1 MSQSLPLM
9 NMPSSHSGP
18 IVNGINGHLPKQEV
32 PTLED
37 LESELP
43 VVNNDQIPLSEVLS
57 RVVQDIYAELLT
69 LSDTLPSSSDSARKR
84 MLADF
89 VVKHKKQVVKLFAVV
104 KWARDAEDV
113 QKCMNI
119 TAFLMDQNAQFE
131 EAVEAVTLARE
142 SLAPARLRNHDLLT
156 SLDVLTTGSY
166 LRLPTAIKK
175 LIIPPKRLSKDE
187 ISQTLSSFDHL
198 IRFRLRMS
206 ELVPVEMNKYSV
218 SSAQAHFHVPGLFSV
233 SLSLRGSEPGDAW
246 FMVDVE
252 FDIKVGGDDT
262 GVVAFPRSPTGITK
276 RYIADEADARLA
288 RYMVVP
294 TEMAVEPDI
303 QPGPSHV
310 QAQPPGPKL
319 PENAVDAPLMRL
331 YNFMQMMS
339 LSYQL
344 EILHYQAQRMR
355 SLGWADYLKVEFSKD
370 RKTLTVTYW
379 IRQPAPPR
387 PPNAPQFKTKIPL
400 LGGTLSIS
408 VEPKCSTGSRG
419 DVNSGSIPK
428 GMSHPPGRSHKDRV
442 LHEIGLTSKLRRTQG
457 TVAPSKT
464 PSDEVERLHLMV
476 KWSPE
481 ATALGFL
488 TAPSDWLVQYEIS
501 SSDLDFQG
509 LLTKAVRVHSQ
520 AILKVFS
527 RQLCEGPYRSVF
539 PNSDEVVMSMDGDT
553 PALQIFLCAGEVVV
567 VTIDPRT
574 GRLNLRD
581 TGDLAAAGRG
591 PRFAAVS
598 EKINENPIMI
608 VTAIVSLR
616 YNTIVES
623 AEQKAV
629 SLGLQTYRHRNMSRE
644 ELAKFGASAR
654 AHLFVQLQN
663 FPTHYLV
670 LVIADDDF
678 KFALV
683 SVKSVVENAHTSMVM
698 DDIGWLDVARI
709 RGNEIRVQLSQFEDR
724 FEAGMKRKAV
734 GGDLMSRTSPTKPD
748 TESFKLESEVI
759 RELYAYCCA
768 RVSHTKVEQQ
778 LKSRGIPYTHVSPSA
793 SPEFLHEI
801 PRGIHS
807 SLASS
812 VPVLCV
818 QSKDIL
824 SGVPAAEA
832 AMPNIRVVPIN
843 WWSERKCQVVTCVK
857 LKYVQPPVGK
867 TAGMGSTVIRPSKSV
882 IYDTREAIVSFL
894 SEDVNTCVDEFLDEW
909 ARVSTIVVIAREVS
923 QMAKAKHWDDVR
935 LLSFDLQTVEFT
947 YTTGYALSISC
958 TNQQSTGGSYQLRFS
973 RVSSGTSRAPGVSL
987 HDEAAPFLRPLL
999 RNGRLAT
1006 SLAEVVDM
1014 LRDTLP
1020 MALELESLTRDDANK
1035 PGAAGLKVDVFPKA
1049 CGWYRVLLGDLRHAL
1064 DFRLMA
1070 GKKVV
1075 ILDGSYSIFGTIVR
1089 DTDLDAKER
1098 GLGSEANGTIG
1109 VLQAIPDFHKVIED
1123 VVHDIKLDCWG
1134 AESHSVALIGVGLVC
1149 HVSVAGKVGLAVLR
1163 RVADRLSGVR

>member
-1 MSQSLPLM
+1 M
-9 NMPSSHSGP
+9 NMHPVHPGP
-18 IVNGINGHLPKQEV
+18 TVNGINGHLPKHEP
-32 PTLED
+32 PTVEELEA
-37 LESELP
+37 ELP
-43 VVNNDQIPLSEVLS
+43 VVTHEQIRLADLLS
-57 RVVQDIYAELLT
+57 RVVQDIYAELMT
-69 LSDTLPSSSDSARKR
+69 LADTLPSSSDSARKR

-104 KWARDAEDV
+104 KWARDAPDV

-119 TAFLMDQNAQFE
+119 TAFLLNQNVQFE
-131 EAVEAVTLARE
+131 EAVEAITLARE

-175 LIIPPKRLSKDE
+175 LIIPQKRLSKED
-187 ISQTLSSFDHL
+187 IAHTLTSFDHL
-198 IRFRLRMS
+198 IRYRLRMS
-206 ELVPVEMNKYSV
+206 ELVPVEMTKYSV
-218 SSAQAHFHVPGLFSV
+218 SSGQAHFHVAGLFSV
-233 SLSLRGSEPGDAW
+233 SLSLRGAEEGDPW

-252 FDIKVGGDDT
+252 FDINVGGVDT

-276 RYIADEADARLA
+276 RFIADEADARLA
-288 RYMVVP
+288 RYTVTPDPQAAGEQTIAPDAHPDPSQYQPQPNVQKL
-294 TEMAVEPDI
+294 TENE
-303 QPGPSHV
+303 
-310 QAQPPGPKL
+310 
-319 PENAVDAPLMRL
+319 VDAPLVRL
-331 YNFMQMMS
+331 FNFMQMMS

-355 SLGWADYLKVEFSKD
+355 SLGWGEYLQVVFSKD
-370 RKTLTVTYW
+370 RKTLTATYW
-379 IRQPAPPR
+379 IRQPPPPR
-387 PPNAPQFKTKIPL
+387 PPNAPHSRVKIPL
-400 LGGTLSIS
+400 LGGTITITIVPKPPRALSQGDGS
-408 VEPKCSTGSRG
+408 VLIQKDTG
-419 DVNSGSIPK
+419 
-428 GMSHPPGRSHKDRV
+428 HPPGRSHKDRV
-442 LHEIGLTSKLRRTQG
+442 LHELGLATKLRRAQD
-457 TVAPSKT
+457 AAASPKL
-464 PSDEVERLHLMV
+464 PSDEVERLYLKV
-476 KWSPE
+476 AWSPE
-481 ATALGFL
+481 ANALGFVTIPTEWQVPFMIL
-488 TAPSDWLVQYEIS
+488 SDH
-501 SSDLDFQG
+501 LDFEG
-509 LLTKAVRVHSQ
+509 LITKIVRLHSD
-520 AILKVFS
+520 AILKVFR
-527 RQLCEGPYRSVF
+527 RQLCDGPYRNVF
-539 PNSDEVVMSMDGDT
+539 ANPDEVVMSTDGDT

-598 EKINENPIMI
+598 EKINESPVMI
-608 VTAIVSLR
+608 VNAIISLR

-644 ELAKFGASAR
+644 ELAKFGPSAR
-654 AHLFVQLQN
+654 AHLFVQLHN

-670 LVIADDDF
+670 LVVTDEDF
-678 KFALV
+678 KHALV

-698 DDIGWLDVARI
+698 DDIGWLDVDRI
-709 RGNEIRVQLSQFEDR
+709 RGDAIRVQLSQVEDR
-724 FEAGMKRKAV
+724 AETGAKRKAASDLV
-734 GGDLMSRTSPTKPD
+734 GRTNSARLD
-748 TESFKLESEVI
+748 IGSFKLESEVI

-778 LKSRGIPYTHVSPSA
+778 LKSRGIPYTHVTPSA
-793 SPEFLHEI
+793 GPECSHTL

-807 SLASS
+807 TLASS

-867 TAGMGSTVIRPSKSV
+867 TAGMSSTVIRPSKSV

-923 QMAKAKHWDDVR
+923 QMAKAKLWDDVR

-973 RVSSGTSRAPGVSL
+973 RVSSGSSRMPGVGL

-999 RNGRLAT
+999 RNGRLST
-1006 SLAEVVDM
+1006 SLAEMVEM

-1020 MALELESLTRDDANK
+1020 MALELETLTHDNGNTS
-1035 PGAAGLKVDVFPKA
+1035 GAGKLKVDVFPKA

-1064 DFRLMA
+1064 DFRLMS
-1070 GKKVV
+1070 GKRVV
-1075 ILDGSYSIFGTIVR
+1075 IVDGSHSIFGSKSRESDQDMKDKAQNDNTN
-1089 DTDLDAKER
+1089 D
-1098 GLGSEANGTIG
+1098 TIG
-1109 VLQAIPDFHKVIED
+1109 VLQAIPDFCKLLEG
-1123 VVHDIKLDCWG
+1123 VVSDPKLDCWDPID
-1134 AESHSVALIGVGLVC
+1134 VALIDVGLVC
-1149 HVSVAGKVGLAVLR
+1149 HVNVAGKVGLAVFR
-1163 RVADRLSGVR
+1163 RIVDRLTKDVQMVS